1 MSHKEEGLGRLFILD
16 CVAIVIAVF
25 GMLALSSVKRGAEI
39 RGDLIIILLFM
50 TGIRLIIMALGDF
63 TGAAKR
69 FWAAGLFILL
79 AELVV
84 IAVEYLMAFGISIRL
99 LLMMAAADFA
109 LVVAV
114 HIFWGKRQ
122 KKQPAAEDETAKKP
136 SWLLRGSVLEDDVPA
151 VQAADLDETAEAMTS
166 DAAFQFDGGLE
177 DEAVDFFEKEDPL
190 FEPETVAEAQ
200 SAPEEEGD
208 AFDGIGGF
216 FAGQEDE
223 IIEPVP
229 ADASETQA
237 PEEAVRFD
245 GGLENEAV
253 DFFEEDD
260 SLFEPGTV
268 AEAQSAPEEEGGAFD
283 GIGGFFA
290 GQEDEAGVPA
300 AADALEPEA
309 PGEAVRFD
317 GGLDD
322 EIVDLFEEDDSLFEP
337 ETVAEAQSAPEEE
350 GDALDGIKAAS
361 SFEVP
366 EPTAP
371 EEKPEMAGAF
381 RNEADFKKV
390 ESAEAAKTSAEPEK
404 PVAAPKAIAAEASEE
419 AAAVSGDISEAE
431 AELDRFIDMVSN
443 PATDRETFAAVTR
456 SFCDSLYRL
465 PQKTADPAILAAG
478 ANLAGQLS
486 FVTKRDHL
494 DDAIVDGL
502 IRIAQLFNCPPIESA
517 AKRPASVDI
526 SADRR
531 TVSASRVPES
541 KHAVDVSEGEVVL
554 DSGDSEIIIRE
565 EDLEAIRR
573 YMAARN
579 GSN

>member
-25 GMLALSSVKRGAEI
+25 GMLALSGVKRGAEI
-39 RGDLIIILLFM
+39 RGDLVIILLFM
-50 TGIRLIIMALGDF
+50 TGVRLIIMALGDF

-99 LLMMAAADFA
+99 LLMTAAADFA

-122 KKQPAAEDETAKKP
+122 KKQSAAEDETAKKP

-166 DAAFQFDGGLE
+166 DAAFRFDGGPE
-177 DEAVDFFEKEDPL
+177 DEAVDLFEEEDSL
-190 FEPETVAEAQ
+190 FEPEIVAEAQ
-200 SAPEEEGD
+200 SVPEEEGD
-208 AFDGIGGF
+208 AFDGIK
-216 FAGQEDE
+216 
-223 IIEPVP
+223 
-229 ADASETQA
+229 ASSSFEAPEVTA
-237 PEEAVRFD
+237 PEEA
-245 GGLENEAV
+245 LE
-253 DFFEEDD
+253 
-260 SLFEPGTV
+260 T
-268 AEAQSAPEEEGGAFD
+268 
-283 GIGGFFA
+283 
-290 GQEDEAGVPA
+290 
-300 AADALEPEA
+300 
-309 PGEAVRFD
+309 
-317 GGLDD
+317 
-322 EIVDLFEEDDSLFEP
+322 
-337 ETVAEAQSAPEEE
+337 
-350 GDALDGIKAAS
+350 
-361 SFEVP
+361 
-366 EPTAP
+366 
-371 EEKPEMAGAF
+371 AGAF
-381 RNEADFKKV
+381 RNEADFEKT
-390 ESAEAAKTSAEPEK
+390 ESAEAAEASAGLEK
-404 PVAAPKAIAAEASEE
+404 PVAASGPIAAEAPEK

-431 AELDRFIDMVSN
+431 AELDRFIDMVSD

-465 PQKTADPAILAAG
+465 PQKTADPAILEAG

-486 FVTKRDHL
+486 FVSKRDHL
-494 DDAIVDGL
+494 NDAIVDGL
-502 IRIAQLFNCPPIESA
+502 IRIAQLFNCPPTEPA

-541 KHAVDVSEGEVVL
+541 RHAVDVSEGEVIL

-573 YMAARN
+573 YMAVHN
-579 GSN
+579 DSN

>member
-25 GMLALSSVKRGAEI
+25 GMLALSGVKRGAEI
-39 RGDLIIILLFM
+39 RGDLVIILLFM

-99 LLMMAAADFA
+99 LLMTAAADFA

-122 KKQPAAEDETAKKP
+122 KKQLAAEDETAKKP

-151 VQAADLDETAEAMTS
+151 AQAADPDETAEAMTS
-166 DAAFQFDGGLE
+166 DAAFQFDGGPE
-177 DEAVDFFEKEDPL
+177 DEAADFFEEDSL
-190 FEPETVAEAQ
+190 FKPETVAEAQ
-200 SAPEEEGD
+200 SAPEDEGD

-223 IIEPVP
+223 AAVP
-229 ADASETQA
+229 AAADASETEA
-237 PEEAVRFD
+237 PGEAVRFD
-245 GGLENEAV
+245 GGPEDEAV
-253 DFFEEDD
+253 DLFEEED
-260 SLFEPGTV
+260 SLFEPETV
-268 AEAQSAPEEEGGAFD
+268 AEAQSIPEEEGDAFD

-300 AADALEPEA
+300 AADASEMKA

-317 GGLDD
+317 GGPED
-322 EIVDLFEEDDSLFEP
+322 EAVDLFEEEDSLFEP
-337 ETVAEAQSAPEEE
+337 ETVAEAQSIPEEE
-350 GDALDGIKAAS
+350 GDAFDGIKASS
-361 SFEVP
+361 SFEAP

-371 EEKPEMAGAF
+371 EEALETADAF
-381 RNEADFKKV
+381 RNEADFEKT
-390 ESAEAAKTSAEPEK
+390 ESAEAAEASAGLEKSVAASGPIATEAPEK
-404 PVAAPKAIAAEASEE
+404 

-431 AELDRFIDMVSN
+431 AELDRFIDMVSD

-465 PQKTADPAILAAG
+465 PQKTADPAILEAG

-494 DDAIVDGL
+494 NDAIVDGL
-502 IRIAQLFNCPPIESA
+502 IRIAQLFNCPPTEPA

-541 KHAVDVSEGEVVL
+541 RHAVDVSEGEVIL

-573 YMAARN
+573 YMAAHN
-579 GSN
+579 DSN

>member
-25 GMLALSSVKRGAEI
+25 GMLALSGVKRGAEI
-39 RGDLIIILLFM
+39 RGDLVIILLFM
-50 TGIRLIIMALGDF
+50 TGVRLIIMALGDF

-99 LLMMAAADFA
+99 LLMTAAADFA

-122 KKQPAAEDETAKKP
+122 KKQSAAEDETAKKP

-151 VQAADLDETAEAMTS
+151 VQAADLDETAEVMTS
-166 DAAFQFDGGLE
+166 DAAFQFDGGPE
-177 DEAVDFFEKEDPL
+177 DEAADFFEEDSL
-190 FEPETVAEAQ
+190 FKPEAVAEAQ
-200 SAPEEEGD
+200 SAPEDEGD

-216 FAGQEDE
+216 FAG
-223 IIEPVP
+223 
-229 ADASETQA
+229 
-237 PEEAVRFD
+237 R
-245 GGLENEAV
+245 
-253 DFFEEDD
+253 
-260 SLFEPGTV
+260 
-268 AEAQSAPEEEGGAFD
+268 
-283 GIGGFFA
+283 
-290 GQEDEAGVPA
+290 EDEAGVPA
-300 AADALEPEA
+300 AADASETEA

-317 GGLDD
+317 GGPED
-322 EIVDLFEEDDSLFEP
+322 EAVDLFEEEDSLFEP
-337 ETVAEAQSAPEEE
+337 ETVAEAQSAPEDEGDAFDGIGGFFAGREDEAGVPAAADVSEMKAPGEAVRFDGGPENEAVDLFEEEDSLFEPETVAEAQSVPEEE
-350 GDALDGIKAAS
+350 GDAFDGIKASS
-361 SFEVP
+361 SFEASEV
-366 EPTAP
+366 TAP
-371 EEKPEMAGAF
+371 EEALETAGAF
-381 RNEADFKKV
+381 RNEADFEKT
-390 ESAEAAKTSAEPEK
+390 ESAEAAEASAGLEK
-404 PVAAPKAIAAEASEE
+404 PVAASEPIAAEAPEK

-431 AELDRFIDMVSN
+431 AELDRFIDMVSD

-465 PQKTADPAILAAG
+465 PQKTADPAILEAG

-486 FVTKRDHL
+486 FVSKRDHL
-494 DDAIVDGL
+494 NDAIVDGL
-502 IRIAQLFNCPPIESA
+502 IRIAQLFNCPPTEPA

-541 KHAVDVSEGEVVL
+541 RHAVDVSEGEVIL

-573 YMAARN
+573 YMAVHN
-579 GSN
+579 DSN

>member
-25 GMLALSSVKRGAEI
+25 GMLALSGIKEGVEI

-50 TGIRLIIMALGDF
+50 TGIRLIIMALADF

-69 FWAAGLFILL
+69 FWIAGLFILL

-99 LLMMAAADFA
+99 LLMTAAADFA

-122 KKQPAAEDETAKKP
+122 KKQSEAEDETAKKP
-136 SWLLRGSVLEDDVPA
+136 NWLLRGSVLEDDVPA
-151 VQAADLDETAEAMTS
+151 VQAADPDETAEAITS
-166 DAAFQFDGGLE
+166 DAAFRFDGGLE
-177 DEAVDFFEKEDPL
+177 DETVDLFEEEDSL
-190 FEPETVAEAQ
+190 FEPETVAKAQ
-200 SAPEEEGD
+200 SAPEDEGD

-216 FAGQEDE
+216 FAGREDE
-223 IIEPVP
+223 AAVP
-229 ADASETQA
+229 AAAGASETEA

-245 GGLENEAV
+245 GGLE
-253 DFFEEDD
+253 
-260 SLFEPGTV
+260 
-268 AEAQSAPEEEGGAFD
+268 
-283 GIGGFFA
+283 
-290 GQEDEAGVPA
+290 DET
-300 AADALEPEA
+300 
-309 PGEAVRFD
+309 
-317 GGLDD
+317 
-322 EIVDLFEEDDSLFEP
+322 VDLFEEEDSLFEP
-337 ETVAEAQSAPEEE
+337 ETVAKVQSAPEDE
-350 GDALDGIKAAS
+350 GDAFDGIEASS
-361 SFEVP
+361 SFETP
-366 EPTAP
+366 EPTALKEEP
-371 EEKPEMAGAF
+371 ETAGVF
-381 RNEADFKKV
+381 RNEANFETAESV
-390 ESAEAAKTSAEPEK
+390 ESAEAAEISAEPEK
-404 PVAAPKAIAAEASEE
+404 PVAAPEPIAVEAPEE

-431 AELDRFIDMVSN
+431 AELDRFIDMVSD

-465 PQKTADPAILAAG
+465 PQKTADPAILEAG

-494 DDAIVDGL
+494 NDAIVDGL
-502 IRIAQLFNCPPIESA
+502 IRIAQLFNCPPTEPA

-541 KHAVDVSEGEVVL
+541 KHAVDVSEGEVIL
-554 DSGDSEIIIRE
+554 DNGDSEIIIRE

-573 YMAARN
+573 YMAAHN
-579 GSN
+579 DSN

>member
-25 GMLALSSVKRGAEI
+25 GMLALSGVKEGVEI

-50 TGIRLIIMALGDF
+50 TGIRLIIMALADF
-63 TGAAKR
+63 TRAAKR
-69 FWAAGLFILL
+69 FWIAGLFILL

-99 LLMMAAADFA
+99 LLMTAAADFA

-122 KKQPAAEDETAKKP
+122 KKQSEAEDETAKKP
-136 SWLLRGSVLEDDVPA
+136 NWLLRGSVLEDDVPA
-151 VQAADLDETAEAMTS
+151 VQEADPDETAEAITS

-177 DEAVDFFEKEDPL
+177 DEASDFFEKEDPL

-208 AFDGIGGF
+208 
-216 FAGQEDE
+216 
-223 IIEPVP
+223 
-229 ADASETQA
+229 
-237 PEEAVRFD
+237 
-245 GGLENEAV
+245 
-253 DFFEEDD
+253 
-260 SLFEPGTV
+260 
-268 AEAQSAPEEEGGAFD
+268 AFD

-371 EEKPEMAGAF
+371 EEKPETAGAF

-502 IRIAQLFNCPPIESA
+502 IRIAQLFNCPPTESA

>member
-25 GMLALSSVKRGAEI
+25 GMLALSGVKRGAEI
-39 RGDLIIILLFM
+39 RGDLVIILLFM
-50 TGIRLIIMALGDF
+50 TGVRLIIMALGDF

-99 LLMMAAADFA
+99 LLMTAAADFA

-122 KKQPAAEDETAKKP
+122 KKQSAAEDETAKKP

-166 DAAFQFDGGLE
+166 DAAFQFDGGPE
-177 DEAVDFFEKEDPL
+177 DEAADFFEEDSL
-190 FEPETVAEAQ
+190 FKPEAVAEAQ
-200 SAPEEEGD
+200 SAPEDEGD

-216 FAGQEDE
+216 FAG
-223 IIEPVP
+223 
-229 ADASETQA
+229 
-237 PEEAVRFD
+237 R
-245 GGLENEAV
+245 
-253 DFFEEDD
+253 
-260 SLFEPGTV
+260 
-268 AEAQSAPEEEGGAFD
+268 
-283 GIGGFFA
+283 
-290 GQEDEAGVPA
+290 EDEAGVPA
-300 AADALEPEA
+300 AADVSEMKA

-317 GGLDD
+317 GGP
-322 EIVDLFEEDDSLFEP
+322 ENEAVDLFEEEDSLFEP
-337 ETVAEAQSAPEEE
+337 ETVAEAQSVPEEE
-350 GDALDGIKAAS
+350 GDAFDGIKASS
-361 SFEVP
+361 SFEASEV
-366 EPTAP
+366 TAP
-371 EEKPEMAGAF
+371 EEALETAGAF
-381 RNEADFKKV
+381 RNEADFEKT
-390 ESAEAAKTSAEPEK
+390 ESAEAAEASAGLEK
-404 PVAAPKAIAAEASEE
+404 PVAASEPIAAEAPEK

-431 AELDRFIDMVSN
+431 AELDHFIDMVSD

-465 PQKTADPAILAAG
+465 PQKTADPAILEAG

-494 DDAIVDGL
+494 NDAIVDGL
-502 IRIAQLFNCPPIESA
+502 IRIAQLFNCPPTEPA

-541 KHAVDVSEGEVVL
+541 RHAVDVSEGEVIL

-573 YMAARN
+573 YMAAHN
-579 GSN
+579 DSN

>member
-25 GMLALSSVKRGAEI
+25 GMLALSGVKRGAEI
-39 RGDLIIILLFM
+39 RGDLVIILLFM

-99 LLMMAAADFA
+99 LLMTAAADFA

-122 KKQPAAEDETAKKP
+122 KKQLAAEDETAKKP

-151 VQAADLDETAEAMTS
+151 AQAADPDETAEAMTS
-166 DAAFQFDGGLE
+166 DAAFQFDGGPE
-177 DEAVDFFEKEDPL
+177 DEAADFFEEDSL
-190 FEPETVAEAQ
+190 FKPETVAEAQ
-200 SAPEEEGD
+200 SAPEDEGD

-223 IIEPVP
+223 AAVSAA
-229 ADASETQA
+229 ADASET
-237 PEEAVRFD
+237 
-245 GGLENEAV
+245 
-253 DFFEEDD
+253 
-260 SLFEPGTV
+260 
-268 AEAQSAPEEEGGAFD
+268 
-283 GIGGFFA
+283 
-290 GQEDEAGVPA
+290 
-300 AADALEPEA
+300 EA

-317 GGLDD
+317 GGPED
-322 EIVDLFEEDDSLFEP
+322 EAVDLFEEEDSLFEP
-337 ETVAEAQSAPEEE
+337 ETVAEVQSVPEEE
-350 GDALDGIKAAS
+350 GDAFDGIKASS
-361 SFEVP
+361 SFEAP

-371 EEKPEMAGAF
+371 EEALETADAF
-381 RNEADFKKV
+381 RNEADFEKT
-390 ESAEAAKTSAEPEK
+390 ESAEAAEASAGLEK
-404 PVAAPKAIAAEASEE
+404 SVAASGPIAAEAPEK

-431 AELDRFIDMVSN
+431 AELDRFIDMVSD

-465 PQKTADPAILAAG
+465 PQKTADPAILEAG

-494 DDAIVDGL
+494 NDAIVDGL
-502 IRIAQLFNCPPIESA
+502 IRIAQLFNCPPTEPA
-517 AKRPASVDI
+517 VKRPASVDI

-541 KHAVDVSEGEVVL
+541 RHAVDVSEGEVIL

-573 YMAARN
+573 YMAAHN
-579 GSN
+579 DSN

>member
-25 GMLALSSVKRGAEI
+25 GMLALSGVKRGAEI
-39 RGDLIIILLFM
+39 RGDLVIILLFM
-50 TGIRLIIMALGDF
+50 TGVRLIIMALGDF

-99 LLMMAAADFA
+99 LLMTAAADFA

-122 KKQPAAEDETAKKP
+122 KKQSAAEDETA
-136 SWLLRGSVLEDDVPA
+136 
-151 VQAADLDETAEAMTS
+151 
-166 DAAFQFDGGLE
+166 
-177 DEAVDFFEKEDPL
+177 DFFEEDSL
-190 FEPETVAEAQ
+190 FKPETVAEAQ
-200 SAPEEEGD
+200 SAPEDEGD

-216 FAGQEDE
+216 FAG
-223 IIEPVP
+223 
-229 ADASETQA
+229 
-237 PEEAVRFD
+237 R
-245 GGLENEAV
+245 
-253 DFFEEDD
+253 
-260 SLFEPGTV
+260 
-268 AEAQSAPEEEGGAFD
+268 
-283 GIGGFFA
+283 
-290 GQEDEAGVPA
+290 EDEAGVPA
-300 AADALEPEA
+300 AADASETEA

-317 GGLDD
+317 GGP
-322 EIVDLFEEDDSLFEP
+322 ENEAVDLFEEEDSLFEP
-337 ETVAEAQSAPEEE
+337 ETVAEAQSVPEEE
-350 GDALDGIKAAS
+350 GDAFDGIKASS
-361 SFEVP
+361 SFEAP
-366 EPTAP
+366 EATAP
-371 EEKPEMAGAF
+371 EEALETAGAF
-381 RNEADFKKV
+381 RNEADFEKT
-390 ESAEAAKTSAEPEK
+390 ESAEAAEASAGLEK
-404 PVAAPKAIAAEASEE
+404 PVAASEPIAAEAPEK

-431 AELDRFIDMVSN
+431 AELDRFIDMVSD
-443 PATDRETFAAVTR
+443 PATDRKTFAAITR

-465 PQKTADPAILAAG
+465 PQKTADPAILEAG

-494 DDAIVDGL
+494 NDAIVDGL
-502 IRIAQLFNCPPIESA
+502 IRIAQLFNCPPTEPA

-541 KHAVDVSEGEVVL
+541 RHAVDVSEGEVIL

-573 YMAARN
+573 YMAAHN
-579 GSN
+579 DSN

>member
-25 GMLALSSVKRGAEI
+25 GMLALSGVKRGAEI
-39 RGDLIIILLFM
+39 RGDLVIILLFM
-50 TGIRLIIMALGDF
+50 TGVRLIIMALGDF
-63 TGAAKR
+63 TGATKR

-99 LLMMAAADFA
+99 LLMTAAADFA

-122 KKQPAAEDETAKKP
+122 KKQSAAEDETAKKP
-136 SWLLRGSVLEDDVPA
+136 SWLLRGSVLEDDVPV

-166 DAAFQFDGGLE
+166 DAVFQFDGGPE
-177 DEAVDFFEKEDPL
+177 DEAADFFEEDSL
-190 FEPETVAEAQ
+190 FKPETVAEAQ
-200 SAPEEEGD
+200 SAPEDEGD
-208 AFDGIGGF
+208 
-216 FAGQEDE
+216 
-223 IIEPVP
+223 
-229 ADASETQA
+229 
-237 PEEAVRFD
+237 
-245 GGLENEAV
+245 
-253 DFFEEDD
+253 
-260 SLFEPGTV
+260 
-268 AEAQSAPEEEGGAFD
+268 AFD

-300 AADALEPEA
+300 AADASETEA

-317 GGLDD
+317 GGPED
-322 EIVDLFEEDDSLFEP
+322 EAVDLFEEEDSLFEP
-337 ETVAEAQSAPEEE
+337 ETVAEAQSASEDEGDAFDGIGGFFAGREDEAGVPVAADASEMKAPGEAVRFDGGPENEAVDLFEEEDSLFEPETVAEAQSVPEEE
-350 GDALDGIKAAS
+350 GDAFDGIKASS
-361 SFEVP
+361 SFEAS
-366 EPTAP
+366 EATAP
-371 EEKPEMAGAF
+371 EEALETAGAF
-381 RNEADFKKV
+381 RNEADFEKT
-390 ESAEAAKTSAEPEK
+390 ESAEAAETSAGLEK
-404 PVAAPKAIAAEASEE
+404 PVAASEPIAAEAPEK

-431 AELDRFIDMVSN
+431 AELDRFIDMVSD
-443 PATDRETFAAVTR
+443 PATDRETFAAITR

-465 PQKTADPAILAAG
+465 PQKTADPAILEAG
-478 ANLAGQLS
+478 DNLAGQLS

-494 DDAIVDGL
+494 NDAIVDGL
-502 IRIAQLFNCPPIESA
+502 IRIAQLFNCPPTEPA

-541 KHAVDVSEGEVVL
+541 RHAVDVSEGEVIL

-573 YMAARN
+573 YMAVHN
-579 GSN
+579 DSN

>member
-25 GMLALSSVKRGAEI
+25 GMLALSGVKRGAEI
-39 RGDLIIILLFM
+39 RGDLVIILLFM
-50 TGIRLIIMALGDF
+50 TGVRLIIMALGDF

-99 LLMMAAADFA
+99 LLMTAAADFA

-122 KKQPAAEDETAKKP
+122 KKQSAAEDETAKKP

-166 DAAFQFDGGLE
+166 DAAFQFDGGPE
-177 DEAVDFFEKEDPL
+177 DEAADFFEEDSL
-190 FEPETVAEAQ
+190 FKPEAVAEAQ
-200 SAPEEEGD
+200 SAPEDEGD

-216 FAGQEDE
+216 FAG
-223 IIEPVP
+223 
-229 ADASETQA
+229 
-237 PEEAVRFD
+237 R
-245 GGLENEAV
+245 
-253 DFFEEDD
+253 
-260 SLFEPGTV
+260 
-268 AEAQSAPEEEGGAFD
+268 
-283 GIGGFFA
+283 
-290 GQEDEAGVPA
+290 EDEAGVPA
-300 AADALEPEA
+300 AADASETEA

-317 GGLDD
+317 GGPED
-322 EIVDLFEEDDSLFEP
+322 EAADFFEEDSLFKPEAVAEAQSAPEDEGDAFDGIGGFFAGREDEAGVPAAADVSEMKAPGEAVRFDGGPENEAVDLFEEEDSLFEP
-337 ETVAEAQSAPEEE
+337 ETVAEAQSVPEEE
-350 GDALDGIKAAS
+350 GDAFDGIKASS
-361 SFEVP
+361 SFEASEV
-366 EPTAP
+366 TAP
-371 EEKPEMAGAF
+371 EEALETAGAF
-381 RNEADFKKV
+381 RNEADFEKT
-390 ESAEAAKTSAEPEK
+390 ESAEAAEASAGLEK
-404 PVAAPKAIAAEASEE
+404 PVAASEPIAAEAPEK

-431 AELDRFIDMVSN
+431 AELDHFIDMVSD

-465 PQKTADPAILAAG
+465 PQKTADPAILEAG

-494 DDAIVDGL
+494 NDAIVDGL
-502 IRIAQLFNCPPIESA
+502 IRIAQLFNCPPTEPA

-541 KHAVDVSEGEVVL
+541 RHAVDVSEGEVIL

-573 YMAARN
+573 YMAAHN
-579 GSN
+579 DSN